1 MSRPGPRLLS
11 TVLLLTAAGA
21 CPAADPGY
29 YVVVPYDDTGVT
41 TVELRH
47 WTVRADGRAE
57 VVWPEVAVAYG
68 VNSRWTTSLLTSWIG
83 PSDLRTHVSAVDW
96 RNVVL
101 LTQGE
106 LDVDVGVYGA
116 LSRRFDRRPAWD
128 VQWGPMLQTEFGRT
142 RANLNLLLDRE
153 VDGGGDRRTRLSYQW
168 QLRRRWQPGLAYGL
182 QGFGEVGPW
191 RNWLAADRQS
201 HRAGPMIAWQQA
213 TDAGGSLG
221 LDLAVLRGKTF
232 GRTGRM
238 VSVRGIWR
246 F

>member
-106 LDVDVGVYGA
+106 LD
-116 LSRRFDRRPAWD
+116 
-128 VQWGPMLQTEFGRT
+128 
-142 RANLNLLLDRE
+142 
-153 VDGGGDRRTRLSYQW
+153 GGDRRTRLSYQW